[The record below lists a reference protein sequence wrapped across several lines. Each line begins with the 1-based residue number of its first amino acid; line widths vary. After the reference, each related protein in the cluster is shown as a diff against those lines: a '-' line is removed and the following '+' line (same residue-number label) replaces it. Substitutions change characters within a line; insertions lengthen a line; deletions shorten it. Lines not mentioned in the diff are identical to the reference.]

1 MPTDTRRHPALA
13 LAAGLLL
20 LLAWDA
26 SGLDLALA
34 RLFGGA
40 AGFAAR
46 DAFWAR
52 DLLHGG
58 LRWLWLAAWLALAV
72 DAWRPGP
79 APRGPSRRQRRQALA
94 AGLLILVVVP
104 ALKGLSHSSCPWSL
118 AEFGGSA
125 PWVSH
130 WDWTLRDGGP
140 GHCFPSGHTAGAAAF
155 APFAWIRGRRAWG
168 LLALSMALASWAQ
181 LARGA
186 HFLSHV
192 LWAAWICI
200 ALGWL
205 LLRWMDRALPQG
217 PVRAGVTRQ
226 TVLDRSSATMT
237 APLGSSVTPTGRP
250 MVLPPAWKPVTKSTG
265 GPLGRPPLKG
275 TKITL

>member
-1 MPTDTRRHPALA
+1 MQAPTQNFLRPIAGLTL
-13 LAAGLLL
+13 GLLL
-20 LLAWDA
+20 VLAWDA

-34 RLFGGA
+34 RCFGDA
-40 AGFAAR
+40 TGFAAR
-46 DAFWAR
+46 EAFWSR

-58 LRWLWLAAWLALAV
+58 LRWLWGVAWLGLAV
-72 DAWRPGP
+72 DAWRRQP
-79 APRGPSRRQRRQALA
+79 AQRGPSRRQRRQALA
-94 AGLLILVVVP
+94 AGLLILLVVP
-104 ALKGLSHSSCPWSL
+104 ALKALSHSSCPWSL
-118 AEFGGSA
+118 QDFGGSA

-155 APFAWIRGRRAWG
+155 APFAWIWGRRAWG
-168 LLALSMALASWAQ
+168 LLALSAGLASVGQ

-205 LLRWMDRALPQG
+205 LLRVMDGLAMR
-217 PVRAGVTRQ
+217 
-226 TVLDRSSATMT
+226 RSR
-237 APLGSSVTPTGRP
+237 LGLSG
-250 MVLPPAWKPVTKSTG
+250 
-265 GPLGRPPLKG
+265 
-275 TKITL
+275 